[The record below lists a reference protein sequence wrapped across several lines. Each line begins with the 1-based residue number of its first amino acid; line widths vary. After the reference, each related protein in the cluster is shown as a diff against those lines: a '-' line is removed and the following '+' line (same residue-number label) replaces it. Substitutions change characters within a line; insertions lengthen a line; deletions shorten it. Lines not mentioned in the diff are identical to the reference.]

1 MLADGTTIA
10 LPPGTTATVTA
21 TAASVTGITILAN
34 ASNATTAIN
43 IGNATLIVDKNNATV
58 AANVTES
65 DDETTAEVDVNLENS
80 TIASDDNSTD
90 VFTSAKPGNGHGG
103 DDEEA
108 SNATISDVEVT
119 TGADSAS
126 NDTVD
131 LEVTTI
137 DANITTIASNETEI
151 VGTTIDPSGEDGT
164 NATTIGIIC
173 LVQPSTRMVYA
184 RSSQSNETPP
194 FSSSSCL
201 LVCFMHAS
209 KFLTAV
215 SPSSSSS
222 TNNELIFALFFQKHP
237 TRMVS

>member
-21 TAASVTGITILAN
+21 AATTVIAN
-34 ASNATTAIN
+34 ASNA
-43 IGNATLIVDKNNATV
+43 ATVATITNGTIVVEKNNATV

-65 DDETTAEVDVNLENS
+65 EDETTAAADVTLENS
-80 TIASDDNSTD
+80 TIASDGNGTD
-90 VFTSAKPGNGHGG
+90 VLTSAKPGNGHGG
-103 DDEEA
+103 DDDEA

-131 LEVTTI
+131 VEATTI
-137 DANITTIASNETEI
+137 DANITTIASNGTEL
-151 VGTTIDPSGEDGT
+151 VDTTINPSGEDGT

-173 LVQPSTRMVYA
+173 LVQPSNRMVYA
-184 RSSQSNETPP
+184 RSSQSNETPSFP
-194 FSSSSCL
+194 SSSSSCL

-209 KFLTAV
+209 KFLSAE
-215 SPSSSSS
+215 SSS
-222 TNNELIFALFFQKHP
+222 TNNELIVALFFQKHP